1 MKAIL
6 VILAAVL
13 CAGFGYAYSSSEP
26 IPAWIKHV
34 AGFWAEDKIAD
45 AEFVAAL
52 EFLIGQ
58 GLIQVDDSERVFGLK
73 EENRVLRERI
83 ALLESGGTHPGE
95 ASGSTAI
102 FARGVLLAIDELPDI
117 QNATIPTNALKR
129 ATAAWEQSNPDMSV
143 KTVNVNTIR
152 ILWSVGIP
160 TEHVGLA
167 LCTASGTCVLEIW
180 LGGYDCNGDFVQY
193 DEDSVTNTIMHEI
206 GHTLG
211 LNHTSDEQHLMYGT
225 DYVQDDFD
233 TLGYVIPDRLDGWF
247 AGQGEIVS
255 TLDELEAQIGTLES
269 EWGELNTEYEPY
281 VNKSQPLTS
290 KEYTRAMELYD
301 RLNQI
306 AGELDRLIVHYNE
319 LFDLYDCYP
328 NPGA

>member
-1 MKAIL
+1 M
-6 VILAAVL
+6 
-13 CAGFGYAYSSSEP
+13 
-26 IPAWIKHV
+26 
-34 AGFWAEDKIAD
+34 
-45 AEFVAAL
+45 
-52 EFLIGQ
+52 
-58 GLIQVDDSERVFGLK
+58 
-73 EENRVLRERI
+73 LRERI
-83 ALLESGGTHPGE
+83 ALLESGGTHPGV

-143 KTVNVNTIR
+143 RTVNVNTIR

-193 DEDSVTNTIMHEI
+193 DEDAVTDTIMHEI
-206 GHTLG
+206 GHTIG

-233 TLGYVIPDRLDGWF
+233 TLGYAIPDRLDGWF
-247 AGQGEIVS
+247 VGQGEITS
-255 TLDELEAQIGTLES
+255 TLDGLEAQIGALES

-290 KEYTRAMELYD
+290 KEYARAMELYD

-306 AGELDRLIVHYNE
+306 AGELDLLIVRYNE
-319 LFDLYDCYP
+319 IFDLYDCYP

>member
-6 VILAAVL
+6 LTLAVVL
-13 CAGFGYAYSSSEP
+13 CAGFGYAYSSGEP
-26 IPAWIKHV
+26 IPAWIKQV
-34 AGFWAEDKIAD
+34 AGFWAEDKITD
-45 AEFVAAL
+45 SEFVAAL
-52 EFLIGQ
+52 EFLIRQ
-58 GLIQVDDSERVFGLK
+58 GAIQVDDSERVFELREK
-73 EENRVLRERI
+73 NRVLRERI

-95 ASGSTAI
+95 ASGSTAV

-117 QNATIPTNALKR
+117 QNATIPANAIKR
-129 ATAAWEQSNPDMSV
+129 ATAAWEQVNPRMSI
-143 KTVNVNTIR
+143 KDVNTVR

-247 AGQGEIVS
+247 VGQEEIVS
-255 TLDELEAQIGTLES
+255 TLDGLDAQIGTLKS
-269 EWGELNTEYEPY
+269 EWGELNVEYEPY
-281 VNKSQPLTS
+281 VNKSQPLTA

-306 AGELDRLIVHYNE
+306 ADELDRLIVRYNE
-319 LFDLYDCYP
+319 IFDLYGCYP
-328 NPGA
+328 NLGA

>member
-1 MKAIL
+1 MKVVL
-6 VILAAVL
+6 LILAVVL
-13 CAGFGYAYSSSEP
+13 CAGFGYAYSSGES
-26 IPAWIKHV
+26 IPAWIKQV
-34 AGFWAEDKIAD
+34 AGFWAEDKITD

-52 EFLIGQ
+52 EFLVRQ
-58 GLIQVDDSERVFGLK
+58 GVIQVDDSKRVFELK
-73 EENRVLRERI
+73 EENRVLRERV
-83 ALLESGGTHPGE
+83 ALLESGGMRHGE
-95 ASGSTAI
+95 TSGSTAV
-102 FARGVLLAIDELPDI
+102 FAHGVLLAIDELPDI
-117 QNATIPTNALKR
+117 QNATIPANALKR
-129 ATAAWEQSNPDMSV
+129 ATAAWEQDNPRMSV
-143 KTVNVNTIR
+143 KDVNTIR
-152 ILWSVGIP
+152 ILWSAGIP

-206 GHTLG
+206 GHVLG

-233 TLGYVIPDRLDGWF
+233 TLGYAIPDRLDGWF
-247 AGQGEIVS
+247 VGQEEVVS
-255 TLDELEAQIGTLES
+255 TLDGLDAQIGTLES
-269 EWGELNTEYEPY
+269 EWGELNAEYEPY
-281 VNKSQPLTS
+281 VDKSQPLTA

-306 AGELDRLIVHYNE
+306 ADELDRLIVRYNK
-319 LFDLYDCYP
+319 LFDLYGCYP